1 MVGRSLHREGILDCV
16 AECSTGW
23 AGRRAV
29 SKMVLSPTACP
40 HQTKRAGLKRGAD
53 APRRASFRETLPCV
67 RVFHFREY

>member
-16 AECSTGW
+16 AECSTGR

-29 SKMVLSPTACP
+29 RRWFSLQLHGP
-40 HQTKRAGLKRGAD
+40 HRSKRAGLKPGAD